1 MNPDRPFAPGRQT
14 VVFVL
19 RRLVADSPPTLLWLE
34 RIRAFEEAGWATHV
48 AFIRADPD
56 LEAKVEAL
64 RSAERLPGGT
74 DVHHFALRDRRV
86 RPAWW
91 APRPAG
97 EPVEA
102 RIGDWLDWLTG
113 AVPGAAVIADEP
125 ASYAYVAAMTN
136 PLVARIAALH
146 DPEDGPTHV
155 DAPEQDQDPDSDP
168 GPDNEPRPTTAEL
181 LAAFD
186 GVALPDRALSEDVR
200 AAIGPGPRIV
210 VIPATRDSSGGGPGG
225 NPAKS
230 ATSAAPATW
239 ATWVTFAA
247 DLAQRACDHRSPS
260 LLIESVATSSRIL
273 RLTGVLADNASTL
286 DSWSFDLPTLVEPAG
301 WITDPPPVVSA
312 EDADSDDPPVHPHAA
327 GPTREVVCEMR
338 SNAMA
343 FVANRQGP
351 FVIEYGDGTNVV
363 PLRTTAF
370 DRRLIAS
377 RAGNA
382 TMVRQADGTVH
393 VSALPELLYAHIV
406 EGRLLIQAGANGTPS
421 DITHALG
428 WGCDVDWADLTAT
441 PQGATFTGRLR
452 ATNIAPADDSPP
464 SICVSD
470 VGGYSRSVG
479 ALHYVGEPTI
489 EGLSWSR
496 PVAGVLETDPL
507 VATTDLS
514 GGALS
519 LHVGFRGMLV
529 PVGGLWTHGQRARMH
544 LTCPRGSVT
553 LLPSPGGRVLVAPGR
568 GYRARTSGAIR
579 RALSRG

>member
-1 MNPDRPFAPGRQT
+1 MNPDRPFAHGRPT

-19 RRLVADSPPTLLWLE
+19 RRLVADAPSTQLWLE
-34 RIRAFEEAGWATHV
+34 RVRVFEDAGWATH
-48 AFIRADPD
+48 AALIRADPNLD
-56 LEAKVEAL
+56 ATVEEL
-64 RSAERLPGGT
+64 RASGKLPESTG
-74 DVHHFALRDRRV
+74 VHHFALRDRRI

-91 APRPAG
+91 APQPTG
-97 EPVEA
+97 EPVET

-113 AVPGAAVIADEP
+113 EVPGCVVIADES
-125 ASYAYVAAMTN
+125 ASYSYVAAMSN
-136 PLVARIAALH
+136 PLVARVAALH
-146 DPEDGPTHV
+146 DSQDEPV
-155 DAPEQDQDPDSDP
+155 QADAPGQDPD
-168 GPDNEPRPTTAEL
+168 PDCAPAPDTEHRSTTAQL
-181 LAAFD
+181 LSAFD
-186 GVALPDRALSEDVR
+186 GLVLPHRALSEELGATV
-200 AAIGPGPRIV
+200 GPGSKLV
-210 VIPATRDSSGGGPGG
+210 VIPTTGASSRDGRGGS
-225 NPAKS
+225 PA
-230 ATSAAPATW
+230 AW
-239 ATWVTFAA
+239 ATWVSFAA
-247 DLAQRACDHRSPS
+247 ELAERACDHRSPS
-260 LLIESVATSSRIL
+260 LLIDSVATSSRIL
-273 RLTGVLADNASTL
+273 RLTGILADDASSL
-286 DSWSFDLPTLVEPAG
+286 DSWSFDLPGLVEPAG

-327 GPTREVVCEMR
+327 GGTREVVCELR
-338 SNAMA
+338 SNALA

-351 FVIEYGDGTNVV
+351 FEIVYADGAHDV
-363 PLRTTAF
+363 PMLTTAF
-370 DRRLIAS
+370 DTRLIAS

-382 TMVRQADGTVH
+382 TMQRQPDGTVR

-406 EGRLLIQAGANGTPS
+406 EGRLLVQIGAEGTPS
-421 DITHALG
+421 DITHALS

-441 PQGATFTGRLR
+441 PEGATFTGRIR

-479 ALHYVGEPTI
+479 ALHYVGDPTI
-489 EGLSWSR
+489 DGLSWSR

-529 PVGGLWTHGQRARMH
+529 PVGGLWTHGQRTRMH

-568 GYRARTSGAIR
+568 GYRARISGAIR